1 MIKKKGAFYI
11 MKFVSLKKADIHI
24 SKIGLG
30 TNAVGGHNLF
40 SHLDEE
46 QGKMMIAEAL
56 HQGITFFDTAD
67 VYGFG
72 RSEELLGE
80 MLKKKRSDV
89 VIATKGG
96 VEKLSTGTTRIN
108 NQPSYLRNALEKSL
122 QRLQTDYI
130 DLYYIHY
137 PDLNTP
143 LIEAVGELTRLKQE
157 GKIRAIGIS
166 NVNLDQLKEANQQND
181 IAVLQSPYH
190 MLERSSKED
199 LLPYCIQN
207 DVSFIPYGPLAFG
220 ILGGKYTEE
229 FKLNDA
235 DWRKDV
241 PLFKEETFK
250 NNLLKVEQLKQLAAQ
265 KKTSLANL
273 ALSWLLAQNGIDTV
287 IPGGKRP
294 EQVIENSKACDVNL
308 SENDLETIEHI
319 LAN

>member
-1 MIKKKGAFYI
+1 MDVI
-11 MKFVSLKKADIHI
+11 SLKKADLHV

-40 SHLDEE
+40 TDLDEE
-46 QGKMMIAEAL
+46 QGKRMIAEAL

-80 MLKKKRSDV
+80 MLKNNRTDV

-96 VEKLSTGTTRIN
+96 VEQLSDGKTRIN
-108 NQPSYLRNALEKSL
+108 NHPSYLRNALEKSL
-122 QRLQTDYI
+122 QRLQTDFV
-130 DLYYIHY
+130 DLYYIHF
-137 PDLNTP
+137 PDQHTP
-143 LIEAVGELTRLKQE
+143 LAESIGELTRFKEE

-166 NVNLDQLKEANQQND
+166 NVNLDQLNEANQHND
-181 IAVLQSPYH
+181 ITVLQSPYH
-190 MLERSSKED
+190 MLDRRAEKD

-207 DVSFIPYGPLAFG
+207 EISFIPYGPLAYG
-220 ILGGKYTEE
+220 ILGGKYTED
-229 FKLNDA
+229 FKLSEK

-241 PLFKEETFK
+241 PLFQEETFK

-265 KKTSLANL
+265 KKTSLPNL

-294 EQVIENSKACDVNL
+294 EQVIENAKACDVHL
-308 SENDLETIEHI
+308 SENDLETIERI
-319 LAN
+319 LVS